1 MVVER
6 GECGTPIVAWH
17 FIVHGVPSNLQ
28 IHRVAT
34 KGFWDCGIVFIVFVI
49 GCSHWFVM
57 GGRCGFKGSK
67 FGSHGGFRALV
78 VNEIDVVAEQ
88 T

>member
-6 GECGTPIVAWH
+6 GECGTSIVAWH

-57 GGRCGFKGSK
+57 GVNVVLKVADL
-67 FGSHGGFRALV
+67 ALMV
-78 VNEIDVVAEQ
+78 DFAL
-88 T
+88 